1 MRIRLGTRGS
11 ELALT
16 QSGHV
21 ADALRTLGHEV
32 DLVPVKTA
40 GDVTTGSLV
49 QAGGTG
55 VFAAAL
61 RESLLA
67 GEVDIAVHSFKDLP
81 TAPVPG
87 LVIAAVPE
95 RELPFDALC
104 ARMGWTLADLPE
116 GARVGTGSPRR
127 AAQLKA
133 RRPDLVVVE
142 IRGNV
147 GTRLARVHGSPGKEG
162 DLDAVVLA
170 RAGLARLERF
180 DAITEVLDL
189 LPAPAQGCLAIEC
202 RADDADVRAALAG
215 VDHPESHLAALAE
228 RAILAGLQAGCAAP
242 IGALALIV
250 NGHLEVTAS
259 VLNADGSEAVHA
271 RHSVPLPIEDP
282 EALGHNVA
290 LELLHLGA
298 ATITPLGAHR
308 DSRLE
313 EFHDATA
320 LWAPGTTTQLLGQRI
335 LLPRP
340 EGPLAQALRD
350 AGADVTCA
358 PLTVTEPLTAR
369 DLPTGADWLVLTSP
383 TAVRT
388 LTEAGVDLARLGQRV
403 AVVGRATQSAVLDAG
418 VRVDLAPCIPGQ
430 PSDARTLVELF
441 PPGTGRVLVPGSELS
456 RPTIADGLS
465 AKGWTVDAVATY
477 TTRTADAAPPDL
489 LAAYRRGDFDA
500 VVLMA
505 GSTAKAVHDLLGPPP
520 EPTTVVTFGRPSA
533 EAAHALGFGV
543 AAIAHTQDADGLV
556 GALVLALETDPG
568 RHPEAHPDPGTT
580 SGSPATPEPEPRTT
594 SRSQATHEPEPSTTS
609 LSGPHHRP
617 DQGTDS
623 PLGPPDPGPESA
635 PAAPLPAAS
644 PHSEDHR

>member
-21 ADALRTLGHEV
+21 ADALRELGHEV
-32 DLVPVKTA
+32 ELVGVKTA

-49 QAGGTG
+49 EAGGTG

-61 RESLLA
+61 REALLA
-67 GEVDIAVHSFKDLP
+67 GHVDIAVHSYKDLP

-95 RELPFDALC
+95 RELPYDALC
-104 ARMGWTLADLPE
+104 ARMGWTLAELPE

-133 RRPDLVVVE
+133 RRPDLVIVE

-180 DAITEVLDL
+180 DAITELLDL
-189 LPAPAQGCLAIEC
+189 LPAPAQGCLAVEC
-202 RADDADVRAALAG
+202 RADDADVQTALAG
-215 VDHPESHLAALAE
+215 IDHADSRLAATAE
-228 RAILAGLQAGCAAP
+228 RAILAGLHAGCAAP
-242 IGALALIV
+242 VGALALIV
-250 NGHLEVTAS
+250 NGHLEVTAN
-259 VLNADGSEAVHA
+259 VLNSDGSRVVTA
-271 RHSVPLPIEDP
+271 RHSVPLPIGDA

-298 ATITPLGAHR
+298 ADVTPLSARR

-313 EFHDATA
+313 EFHDTTA
-320 LWAPGTTTQLLGQRI
+320 LWAPGTTTQLVGQRI

-340 EGPLAQALRD
+340 EGALAQALRD
-350 AGADVTCA
+350 AGADVTCE
-358 PLTVTEPLTAR
+358 PLTVTVPLTAA

-388 LTEAGVDLARLGQRV
+388 LTDAGADLARMGHRV
-403 AVVGRATQSAVLDAG
+403 AVVGRATQAAVLDAG

-441 PPGTGRVLVPGSELS
+441 PPGSGRVLVPGSELS
-456 RPTIADGLS
+456 KPTLADGLA
-465 AKGWTVDAVATY
+465 AKGWTVDAVPTY
-477 TTRTADAAPPDL
+477 TTRTADAPPPDL
-489 LAAYRRGDFDA
+489 LAAWRRGDFDA
-500 VVLMA
+500 VVLTA
-505 GSTAKAVHDLLGPPP
+505 GSTAQAVHDLLGLPP
-520 EPTTVVTFGRPSA
+520 EGTAVVTFGHPSA
-533 EAAHALGFGV
+533 EAAHELGFAV
-543 AAIAHTQDADGLV
+543 EAIAHTQDGEGLV
-556 GALVLALETDPG
+556 AALVLALADAPG
-568 RHPEAHPDPGTT
+568 PHTGPRPERGTT
-580 SGSPATPEPEPRTT
+580 FPASPTSPAP
-594 SRSQATHEPEPSTTS
+594 
-609 LSGPHHRP
+609 GPHNP
-617 DQGTDS
+617 Q
-623 PLGPPDPGPESA
+623 PE
-635 PAAPLPAAS
+635 
-644 PHSEDHR
+644 DVR